1 MFVID
6 IGIFLV
12 CISGLSQCVNMASL
26 STSTE
31 RLVAKKYEG
40 SPKKLAL
47 ACLGACL
54 GPLSFGY
61 TLGFSSPAIPEM
73 LKLDILGKYQ
83 AGWFGSIVTIGA
95 MGGGPLAGWLIEKY
109 GRRKTIALI
118 SLPFLLGWSLIASS
132 TNYLILYLGR
142 IFCGLASGMVCV
154 ACPVYIA
161 EVTIKS
167 LRGLLGSCVQL
178 NITIGILI
186 AYLLGM
192 RFSYVQM
199 AKIGL
204 LTPIISLAIT
214 FFFLP
219 ETPRWL
225 LLRNRRTDALKS
237 LASLRGTHTD
247 IEEECRE
254 IEEGLDDQQVS
265 LQDMITRPEF
275 KRPLGISAGLMLF
288 QQLTGIN
295 AVLFYTVPIFK
306 DSGYEEQSHWASV
319 IIGITQVVCTL
330 LACWLM
336 DRAGRRKLLIFGG
349 VVMGVSTFVL
359 GLYYAMK
366 DYDSS
371 MVTNLSGMALGSLM
385 IFMIGFSLGWGPIP
399 MLVMSEIFPSQARG
413 KAGACSIFI
422 SWFSAFIVTKEFI
435 TFKDTI
441 GPAETFWGFSIC
453 CFVGTFFVWLILP
466 ETKGKSLEE
475 IELYFLGRSMLKM
488 TTI

>member
-1 MFVID
+1 MTLF
-6 IGIFLV
+6 FV
-12 CISGLSQCVNMASL
+12 CIRSLSQCVNMASL

-31 RLVAKKYEG
+31 RLVSKKYEG
-40 SPKKLAL
+40 SPTKLAF
-47 ACLGACL
+47 ACLAACL

-61 TLGFSSPAIPEM
+61 TLGYSSSAISEM

-95 MGGGPLAGWLIEKY
+95 MGGGPLGGWLIEKY
-109 GRRKTIALI
+109 GRKKTIALI
-118 SLPFLLGWSLIASS
+118 SFPFLLGWILISS
-132 TNYLILYLGR
+132 SSNYLILYLGR
-142 IFCGLASGMVCV
+142 IFCGVGSGMVCV
-154 ACPVYIA
+154 TCPVYIA

-178 NITIGILI
+178 SITIGILI

-192 RFSYVQM
+192 KFSYIQM
-199 AKIGL
+199 AKTGL
-204 LTPIISLAIT
+204 LIPVISLVIA
-214 FFFLP
+214 FYLP

-225 LLRNRRTDALKS
+225 LLRNRRSDALKS

-247 IEEECRE
+247 IEEECRD
-254 IEEGLDDQQVS
+254 IEEGLDDQQVT
-265 LQDMITRPEF
+265 LRDMVTRPEL
-275 KRPLGISAGLMLF
+275 KRPMSISAGLMIF

-306 DSGYEEQSHWASV
+306 DSGYADQSHWASV

-349 VVMGVSTFVL
+349 VVMGISTFTL

-366 DYDSS
+366 DYNASL
-371 MVTNLSGMALGSLM
+371 VANLSGMALGSLM
-385 IFMIGFSLGWGPIP
+385 VFMIGFSLGWGPIP

-422 SWFSAFIVTKEFI
+422 SWLSAFIVTKEFI
-435 TFKDTI
+435 TLKDTI
-441 GPAETFWGFSIC
+441 GPAETFWMFSIC
-453 CFVGTFFVWLILP
+453 CFLGTVFVWLILP

-475 IELYFLGRSMLKM
+475 IELYFLGRSMLKK